1 MILDSSA
8 VLSILFEEPGSN
20 DLLRKLSDPQE
31 VGIGAPTLLETAVV
45 LTSRLGPSS
54 RELLEKLLQ
63 KFAVSV
69 LPFEDLHWREAL
81 DAYQR
86 FGKGRHRASLNFGDC
101 MSYATARVA
110 GRPLLCV
117 GEDFVQTDLPLA

>member
-31 VGIGAPTLLETAVV
+31 VGIGAPTLVETAVV

-63 KFAVSV
+63 RFSVVV
-69 LPFEDLHWREAL
+69 LPFEDIHWREAL